1 MTPTQ
6 FAPMEFEEVKKGT
19 AGGTQPDDIGRKT
32 VAAIRSAI
40 DAAGETASG
49 KTAAS
54 LNYIQ
59 SPTQLTI
66 FAEGAHA
73 PIPTLQYGAR
83 PTPRGGNG
91 FLPAIVQWVKDKGL
105 QVKQGPRQS
114 LEAAQ
119 KAAAS
124 AIYAKI
130 WREGTDRH
138 ITPRHDIYTPALEQA
153 VKDFE
158 TIVGDYIVNKILY

>member
-1 MTPTQ
+1 MTLTPS
-6 FAPMEFEEVKKGT
+6 APMRFEETTKGAT
-19 AGGTQPDDIGRKT
+19 GKRQPDDIGRKT
-32 VAAIRSAI
+32 VDAIRSAI
-40 DAAGETASG
+40 VAAGEMASG

-54 LNYIQ
+54 LSYIQ
-59 SPTQLTI
+59 TPTQLTI
-66 FAEGAHA
+66 LADGAHA
-73 PIPTLQYGAR
+73 PIRTLQYGSR

-105 QVKQGPRQS
+105 DVKRGPRQS

-124 AIYAKI
+124 AIYSKI

-138 ITPRHDIYTPALEQA
+138 KTPRHDVYTPALEQA

-158 TIVGDYIVNKILY
+158 TVVGDYIVNQILR

>member
-1 MTPTQ
+1 MTLIP
-6 FAPMEFEEVKKGT
+6 FALMNFEETRKGA
-19 AGGTQPDDIGRKT
+19 AGNPQPDDIGRRT
-32 VAAIRSAI
+32 VAAIREAI
-40 DAAGETASG
+40 ERAGESASG

-54 LNYIQ
+54 LNYTQ
-59 SPTQLTI
+59 SPTRLTI

-73 PIPTLQYGAR
+73 PIRTLQYGTR

-105 QVKQGPRQS
+105 PVKQGPRQS

-119 KAAAS
+119 KAAAN
-124 AIYAKI
+124 AIYSKI

-138 ITPRHDIYTPALEQA
+138 VTPRHDIYTPALEQA

-158 TIVGDYIVNKILY
+158 VIVGDYIVNKILY

>member
-1 MTPTQ
+1 MTLTR
-6 FAPMEFEEVKKGT
+6 FALMRFEETRKGT
-19 AGGTQPDDIGRKT
+19 AGKPQPDDIGRKT
-32 VAAIRSAI
+32 VEAIRSAI
-40 DAAGETASG
+40 VTAGEYASG
-49 KTAAS
+49 KTSKS
-54 LNYIQ
+54 LSYIQ
-59 SPTQLTI
+59 TPTQLTI
-66 FAEGAHA
+66 LADGAHA
-73 PIPTLQYGAR
+73 PIRTLQYGTR

-124 AIYAKI
+124 AIYSKI

-138 ITPRHDIYTPALEQA
+138 KTPRHDIYTPALEQA

-158 TIVGDYIVNKILY
+158 EIVGNYIVNQILR